1 LWLKTKRRALV
12 IKVTS
17 NVEQVSVRLG
27 KWLLKVGSS
36 GRHLLYSAAANAVA
50 IIVRAHLRHLGSW
63 KHQSAE
69 RLGAQPTGILGRAAT
84 RTTSNATSEYGEV
97 VIPTPAVRRAFHD
110 VEIRPKSWDFL
121 TIPASRE
128 AYGKRAG
135 VLAALGWKIFRPG
148 KKKILMGRL
157 GKDAPKVLYYL
168 STSVHQRQDRSLL
181 PSDRE
186 ISSTAANAMMAII
199 RKAS

>member
-1 LWLKTKRRALV
+1 ML
-12 IKVTS
+12 KVTS
-17 NVEQVSVRLG
+17 NVEQVSVKLG
-27 KWLLKVGSS
+27 QWVSKVGST

-50 IIVRAHLRHLGSW
+50 IVVRKHLSRLGSW
-63 KHQSAE
+63 KHMSAE

-84 RTTSNATSEYGEV
+84 RTTSNATNERGEV

-110 VEIRPKSWDFL
+110 VEIRPRSWDFL

-128 AYGKRAG
+128 AYGMRAG
-135 VLAALGWKIFRPG
+135 VLASLGWQLYRPG
-148 KKKILMGRL
+148 KAKILMGRL
-157 GKDAPKVLYYL
+157 GTDEPKVLYYL
-168 STSVHQRQDRSLL
+168 AQSVHQRQDRSLL

-199 RKAS
+199 RKVS

>member
-1 LWLKTKRRALV
+1 M

-27 KWLLKVGSS
+27 RFVSKVGTA

-50 IIVRAHLRHLGSW
+50 ILVRAHLAKLGSW
-63 KHQSAE
+63 KHMSAE
-69 RLGAQPTGILGRAAT
+69 KLGAQPTGILGRAAT
-84 RTTSNATSEYGEV
+84 RTTSNATSERGEV

-128 AYGKRAG
+128 AYGFRVG
-135 VLAALGWKIFRPG
+135 VLASLGWKIYRPG
-148 KKKILMGRL
+148 KAKILMGRL
-157 GKDAPKVLYYL
+157 SKDEAPKVLYYL
-168 STSVHQRQDRSLL
+168 AQSVHQRQDRSLL
-181 PSDRE
+181 PSDEE
-186 ISSTAANAMMAII
+186 IHATAANAMMAII
-199 RKAS
+199 RRAS

>member
-1 LWLKTKRRALV
+1 ML
-12 IKVTS
+12 KVTS
-17 NVEQVSVRLG
+17 NAEQVSFRLG
-27 KWLLKVGSS
+27 QWVSKVGTA

-50 IIVRAHLRHLGSW
+50 ILVRGHLAKLGSW
-63 KHQSAE
+63 KHMSAE
-69 RLGAQPTGILGRAAT
+69 KLGAQPTGILGKAAT
-84 RTTSNATSEYGEV
+84 RTTSNATSERGEV

-135 VLAALGWKIFRPG
+135 VLASLGWQLFRPG
-148 KKKILMGRL
+148 KAKILMGGL
-157 GKDAPKVLYYL
+157 GDDVPKVLYYL
-168 STSVHQRQDRSLL
+168 AQSVHQRQDRSLL

-186 ISSTAANAMMAII
+186 ITSTAANAMMAII
-199 RKAS
+199 RKAR

>member
-1 LWLKTKRRALV
+1 ML
-12 IKVTS
+12 KVTS
-17 NVEQVSVRLG
+17 NAEQVSVKLG
-27 KWLLKVGSS
+27 QWVSKVGTA

-50 IIVRAHLRHLGSW
+50 ILVRRHLSRLGTW
-63 KHQSAE
+63 KHMSAE
-69 RLGAQPTGILGRAAT
+69 KLGAQPTGILGRAAT

-110 VEIRPKSWDFL
+110 VEIRPRSWDFL

-128 AYGKRAG
+128 AYGMRAG
-135 VLAALGWKIFRPG
+135 VLASLGWQLYRPG
-148 KKKILMGRL
+148 KAKILMGKL
-157 GKDAPKVLYYL
+157 GDDAPKVLYYL
-168 STSVHQRQDRSLL
+168 KESVHQRQDRSLL

-199 RKAS
+199 RKAR

>member
-1 LWLKTKRRALV
+1 M
-12 IKVTS
+12 IKITS
-17 NVEQVSVRLG
+17 NISETTVKLG
-27 KWLLKVGSS
+27 AWVAKVGSS

-63 KHQSAE
+63 KHQSAD

-97 VIPTPAVRRAFHD
+97 VIPTPAVRRTFHD

-121 TIPASRE
+121 TIPAARE
-128 AYGKRAG
+128 AYGMRAG
-135 VLAALGWKIFRPG
+135 VLASLGWQLFRPG
-148 KKKILMGRL
+148 KAKILMGRL
-157 GKDAPKVLYYL
+157 GKDEPKVLYYL
-168 STSVHQRQDRSLL
+168 ATSVHQRQDRSLL

-186 ISSTAANAMMAII
+186 ISLTAANAMMAII

>member
-1 LWLKTKRRALV
+1 M

-17 NVEQVSVRLG
+17 NISEVTVRLG
-27 KWLLKVGSS
+27 AWVAKVGTA
-36 GRHLLYSAAANAVA
+36 GRHLLYSAASNAVA
-50 IIVRAHLRHLGSW
+50 ILVRAHLAKLGSW

-69 RLGAQPTGILGRAAT
+69 KLGAQPTGILGRAAT
-84 RTTSNATSEYGEV
+84 RTTSNATSERGEV

-128 AYGKRAG
+128 AYGFRAG
-135 VLAALGWKIFRPG
+135 VLASLGWKIFRPG
-148 KKKILMGRL
+148 KAKVLMGRL
-157 GKDAPKVLYYL
+157 SKDEAPKVLYYL
-168 STSVHQRQDRSLL
+168 ATSVHQRQDRSLL

-199 RKAS
+199 RRAS